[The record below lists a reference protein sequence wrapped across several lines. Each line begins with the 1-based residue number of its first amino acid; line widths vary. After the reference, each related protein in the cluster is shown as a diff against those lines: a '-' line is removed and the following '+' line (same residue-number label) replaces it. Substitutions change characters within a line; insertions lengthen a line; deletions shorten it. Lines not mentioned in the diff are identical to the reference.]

1 MRPTRHQL
9 KLEPDE
15 SAMERKGLSRR
26 TVYTTTKRDGFT
38 SPCLLGFYIWKGT
51 ESVSVWVWQSHCF
64 SRCTFVRVHTAC
76 LRVSARITCT
86 NGPIQ
91 PLIFCKKKTQKK
103 NHTGVVNHLKGHE
116 ISEGHIFIIWSSP
129 RKWLDIFLQ
138 SCAETEASGWD
149 LDGKQ
154 KSDNRWL
161 SVSKLDY
168 WPWWKVTAYTV
179 MYWSINVNY
188 FYFLFHATL
197 YLYST
202 TFQWDILYF
211 QLNS

>member
-1 MRPTRHQL
+1 MRARWR
-9 KLEPDE
+9 
-15 SAMERKGLSRR
+15 ERVCPAALFTLQQREMGLPLPVCWDSIYEK
-26 TVYTTTKRDGFT
+26 V
-38 SPCLLGFYIWKGT
+38 
-51 ESVSVWVWQSHCF
+51 Q
-64 SRCTFVRVHTAC
+64 SRCLCESDSPIVSPGVRLCAC
-76 LRVSARITCT
+76 IRRVC
-86 NGPIQ
+86 GC
-91 PLIFCKKKTQKK
+91 PLASLAQTVQYSLWFSVKKKKKQKK
-103 NHTGVVNHLKGHE
+103 HTGVVNHLKGHE

>member
-91 PLIFCKKKTQKK
+91 PLIFCKKNKKTKET
-103 NHTGVVNHLKGHE
+103 HRR
-116 ISEGHIFIIWSSP
+116 SESP
-129 RKWLDIFLQ
+129 ER
-138 SCAETEASGWD
+138 
-149 LDGKQ
+149 
-154 KSDNRWL
+154 
-161 SVSKLDY
+161 
-168 WPWWKVTAYTV
+168 P
-179 MYWSINVNY
+179 
-188 FYFLFHATL
+188 
-197 YLYST
+197 
-202 TFQWDILYF
+202 WDIWGTHLHYLIFSQEMAQYF
-211 QLNS
+211 STVVCRDRSLRLGLRWKTEVRQQVTVCF